1 MAEFTGLH
9 ADLTRKIIG
18 AARRVH
24 RTLGTGFLEKVY
36 ENSLALELTD
46 AGLIVAQ
53 SAPIEVRYR
62 GQVVGV
68 YEADILVNDLVVLE
82 LKAVEQLVTPH
93 EVQLVNY
100 LRATRI
106 EVGLLINFGARLDIC
121 RRILT
126 NDRKGFFD
134 PPPVERL

>member
-9 ADLTRKIIG
+9 ADLTRKIIA

-36 ENSLALELTD
+36 ENSLALELKD

-53 SAPIEVRYR
+53 SEPIEVRYR
-62 GQVVGV
+62 GQVVGI
-68 YEADILVNDLVVLE
+68 YEADILVNDLVILE
-82 LKAVEQLVTPH
+82 LKAVEQLVVPH

-100 LRATRI
+100 LRVPA
-106 EVGLLINFGARLDIC
+106 LRL
-121 RRILT
+121 
-126 NDRKGFFD
+126 GS
-134 PPPVERL
+134 